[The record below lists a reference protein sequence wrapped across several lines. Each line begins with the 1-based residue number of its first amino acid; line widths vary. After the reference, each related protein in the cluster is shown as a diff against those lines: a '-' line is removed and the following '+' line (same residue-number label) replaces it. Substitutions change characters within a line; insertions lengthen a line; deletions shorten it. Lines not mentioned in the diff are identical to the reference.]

1 MPRNTKYAITKEK
14 FKYFPPSRTQNYSSY
29 YMPQSRKFGPPLL
42 VGDFRD
48 EEKQNQQAID
58 NIENEKNDIND
69 KISIITVEEG
79 RLKQQSKEIVD
90 QQTKLKQTHSSLLM
104 AMTKIRAQIREGDE
118 NKRSSEDLIG

>member
-1 MPRNTKYAITKEK
+1 
-14 FKYFPPSRTQNYSSY
+14 
-29 YMPQSRKFGPPLL
+29 MPQSRKFGPPLL

-58 NIENEKNDIND
+58 NIEKEKNDIND
-69 KISIITVEEG
+69 KINIITVEEG

-118 NKRSSEDLIG
+118 NKRSSEDLIRYHIVNNK